1 MANVSEAVGAR
12 GATRP
17 FHLVA
22 ILPTVS
28 ARIATLPRQGEL
40 VNKILANT
48 LALFNGLF
56 ALLIILLGGLVGWGA
71 AMSDPQAVARYAG
84 SAAQAG
90 LFGAILGLGLGFVV
104 AVLINGPLALL
115 VHMLQELKAIREQ
128 LASNNASGPVIKPHV
143 EPRVSL
149 NKR

>member
-1 MANVSEAVGAR
+1 M
-12 GATRP
+12 
-17 FHLVA
+17 
-22 ILPTVS
+22 
-28 ARIATLPRQGEL
+28 
-40 VNKILANT
+40 NKLLANT

-56 ALLIILLGGLVGWGA
+56 ALLIILIGGLVGWGA

-84 SAAQAG
+84 SAVQAG

-115 VHMLQELKAIREQ
+115 VHMLQELRGIREQ
-128 LASNNASGPVIKPHV
+128 LASNKASGPVIMPQI

-149 NKR
+149 NKS